1 MRETCIEFIR
11 KILIKTVLPMR
22 KRREKFLSKFHFS
35 IGFRISFHYFMLLT
49 LLGVFI
55 FVPLMVLFYKTD
67 LEEYHLVFHIFGQE
81 FYVILEYV
89 MWGILIA
96 YIIIILCVI
105 RLGQKGVERLFYPI
119 EHMARIAN
127 KITVNNL
134 HSDRLNIEGTKNE
147 LKDLAIIFN
156 EMLDRLELSYES
168 QKQFV
173 SDASHELRTPIA
185 VIQGYANL
193 LDRWGK
199 KDKEVMEESI
209 EAIKNEAKNMQ
220 ELVEKLLFLSRHDK
234 KTLKLQKTKFRMDK
248 MISEMVKETKM
259 VSNNRT
265 IEVPCIDEVTV
276 YGDKQALKQAIRV
289 FVENALKY
297 TTDGDT
303 IRISCKNENGDCI
316 IIVEDTGIG
325 MTKTDVEHIFERFY
339 RSDHV
344 RNEKISGHGLGLS
357 IAKLIIVKHTGRIK
371 VRSQYKRG
379 SMFMVTIPKR
389 ATMDQ

>member
-1 MRETCIEFIR
+1 M
-11 KILIKTVLPMR
+11 IKTVLPMR
-22 KRREKFLSKFHFS
+22 KRREMFLSKLRFS
-35 IGFRISFHYFMLLT
+35 MGFRISFHYFMLLT
-49 LLGVFI
+49 LLGIFI
-55 FVPLMVLFYKTD
+55 FVPLMILFYKTD
-67 LEEYHLVFHIFGQE
+67 LEEYHLIFHIFGQE

-89 MWGILIA
+89 MWGILVA
-96 YIIIILCVI
+96 YMIIILCVI

-147 LKDLAIIFN
+147 LKDLATIFN

-185 VIQGYANL
+185 VIQGYVNL

-199 KDKEVMEESI
+199 KDPEVMEESI

-234 KTLKLQKTKFRMDK
+234 RTLKLQKTKFHMNK
-248 MISEMVKETKM
+248 VISEMVKETKM
-259 VSNNRT
+259 VSKDRN
-265 IEVPCIDEVTV
+265 IEAPCIEEVTV
-276 YGDKQALKQAIRV
+276 FGDKQALKQAVRV
-289 FVENALKY
+289 FVDNAVKY
-297 TTDGDT
+297 TRAGDT
-303 IRISCKNENGDCI
+303 IRISCKNENGDCV

-325 MTKTDVEHIFERFY
+325 MTRTDIEHIFERFY
-339 RSDHV
+339 RADYV

-357 IAKLIIVKHTGRIK
+357 IAKLIIVKHTGKIT
-371 VRSQYKRG
+371 VRSQYKKG
-379 SMFMVTIPKR
+379 SMFMVTLPKR
-389 ATMDQ
+389 PMLPNTQRDAHRAESS